1 MKLLLTAA
9 ALLALYLLAIK
20 PRLRKR
26 KKVRRFLGRAYAH
39 RGLHGG
45 AVPENSLAAFKK
57 CGAFGAELDVR
68 LTSDGIPVVIH
79 DADTARTCAMPGK
92 VGELTLEELRC
103 RTLGDGS
110 PVPTLSEALSV
121 LGERR
126 VIVEI
131 KTAGD
136 TRRICSAVL
145 AELERGAGEYIVE
158 SFDPRALIWFR
169 FHAGS
174 YIRCQLT
181 ARLPGA
187 GRLLGSLLTNVIT
200 RPDLIAPRVGE
211 QAVLSLLLCRKLWRT
226 GVIWWTVRDEEKRE
240 KLLDRGDSVI
250 FEEKCG

>member
-9 ALLALYLLAIK
+9 ALLTLYLLAIK

-57 CGAFGAELDVR
+57 CGGFGAELDVR
-68 LTSDGIPVVIH
+68 LTADGIPVVIH
-79 DADTARTCAMPGK
+79 DADTARTCAVPGK

-226 GVIWWTVRDEEKRE
+226 GVIWWTVRDEEKRK
-240 KLLDRGDSVI
+240 KLLDRGDGVI

>member
-9 ALLALYLLAIK
+9 ALLTLYLLAIK

-57 CGAFGAELDVR
+57 CGGFGAELDVR
-68 LTSDGIPVVIH
+68 LTADGIPVVIH
-79 DADTARTCAMPGK
+79 DADTARTCAVPGK

-131 KTAGD
+131 KTAED

-181 ARLPGA
+181 ARLPGT

-211 QAVLSLLLCRKLWRT
+211 RTGLSLLLCRKLWRI
-226 GVIWWTVRDEEKRE
+226 GVIWWTVRDEEKRK
-240 KLLDRGDSVI
+240 KLLARGDGVI

>member
-9 ALLALYLLAIK
+9 ALLTLYLLAIK

-57 CGAFGAELDVR
+57 CGGFGAELDVR
-68 LTSDGIPVVIH
+68 LTADGIPVVIH
-79 DADTARTCAMPGK
+79 DADTARTCAVPGK

-226 GVIWWTVRDEEKRE
+226 GVIWWTVRDEEKRK

>member
-1 MKLLLTAA
+1 MNLLLTAA
-9 ALLALYLLAIK
+9 ALWALYLLAIK

-26 KKVRRFLGRAYAH
+26 GEVRRFLGCAYAH

-68 LTSDGIPVVIH
+68 LTSDGVPVVIH

-110 PVPTLSEALSV
+110 KMPTLSEALSV
-121 LGERR
+121 LGKRKS
-126 VIVEI
+126 IVEI

-136 TRRICSAVL
+136 TRRICPAVL

-181 ARLPGA
+181 AKLPGA
-187 GRLLGSLLTNVIT
+187 GRLLGSLLTNVLT
-200 RPDLIAPRVGE
+200 RPDLIAPCIWERAG
-211 QAVLSLLLCRKLWRT
+211 LSLLLCRKLWRT
-226 GVIWWTVRDEEKRE
+226 GMIWWTVRDEEKRE
-240 KLLDRGDSVI
+240 KLLGRGDGVI
-250 FEEKCG
+250 FEGKYS

>member
-57 CGAFGAELDVR
+57 CGGFGAELDVR
-68 LTSDGIPVVIH
+68 LTADGIPVVIH
-79 DADTARTCAMPGK
+79 DADTARTCAVPGK

-181 ARLPGA
+181 ARLPGV

-211 QAVLSLLLCRKLWRT
+211 RAGLSLLLCRKLWRT

-240 KLLDRGDSVI
+240 KLLGRGDGVI